1 MPGCLEVR
9 GQVSG
14 ICSHVFSNNT
24 FYVCAR
30 MCVHIR
36 ACIHLHTYNPRVLLV
51 YNRCE
56 KMLKWL
62 NPRAGV
68 YVLFSSNISV
78 CRDISVRKLPGRCLL
93 GSLEM
98 AHDGEPGWRLNGH
111 SQGEGNG

>member
-1 MPGCLEVR
+1 MCQESVLM
-9 GQVSG
+9 
-14 ICSHVFSNNT
+14 CSVTTHF
-24 FYVCAR
+24 
-30 MCVHIR
+30 MCVRAFVHIC
-36 ACIHLHTYNPRVLLV
+36 ACIHLHTYNPHVLLV
-51 YNRCE
+51 YNRRE

-62 NPRAGV
+62 NLRAGV

-111 SQGEGNG
+111 TQGEGNG